1 LIIAAAQPRHVM
13 AHEPKLIFDVHL
25 DLSYNALDF
34 NRDLRWTQERI
45 RRRELGMKDQ
55 VFRTRNTVC
64 FPEMRRGRV
73 GLCVAT
79 QIARS
84 VDYFAR
90 MPGWMSPEQARA
102 HTAGQ
107 LAWYREMEACG
118 ELVQIRDR
126 AGLENQLALWL
137 DAPAEM
143 PATAAA
149 GGLPIGYVLSLEGA
163 DSIVTFK
170 HLEQSYADGLR
181 ALGPVHY
188 GPGIYGMGTDAEG
201 PLTPRGRELLAE
213 MERLGIILDV
223 THLCDESLRD
233 ALDHYSGP
241 LWASHSNCRA
251 LANWNRQFSD
261 EQIKELIGR
270 GCVFGMAFDAIM
282 MVHGWTYL
290 RSTPQ
295 DFNLTLEKIC
305 DHIDHICQLAGNAK
319 HVGIGS
325 DLDGGFGT
333 EQTPL
338 DLDSIADLGRIG
350 GMLAARG
357 YAPDDIE
364 GFWYRN
370 FVDFLRR
377 TLPP

>member
-1 LIIAAAQPRHVM
+1 M
-13 AHEPKLIFDVHL
+13 SHEPKLICDVHL

-34 NRDLRWTQERI
+34 NRDLRWTQERL
-45 RRRELGMKDQ
+45 RRRESGMKDQ
-55 VFRTRNTVC
+55 VFRGRGTVC

-84 VDYFAR
+84 VDSFSR
-90 MPGWMSPEQARA
+90 LPGWSSPEQARA
-102 HTAGQ
+102 QTTGQ
-107 LAWYREMEACG
+107 LAWYREMETCG
-118 ELVQIRDR
+118 ELVQIRSR
-126 AGLENQLALWL
+126 GELEQQVAAWLA
-137 DAPAEM
+137 APAAM

-149 GGLPIGYVLSLEGA
+149 GGLPIGYLLSLEGA
-163 DSIVTFK
+163 DSIVTFR

-188 GPGIYGMGTDAEG
+188 GPGVYGMGTDAEG
-201 PLTPRGRELLAE
+201 PLTPRGRELLRE

-251 LANWNRQFSD
+251 LANWNRQFSA

-270 GCVFGMAFDAIM
+270 GCIFGMAFDAIM
-282 MVHGWTYL
+282 MVHGWRHLESRPEDFGL
-290 RSTPQ
+290 RI
-295 DFNLTLEKIC
+295 EKIC
-305 DHIDHICQLAGNAK
+305 EHVDHICQIAGNAR

-338 DLDSIADLGRIG
+338 DLDSIADLGRLG
-350 GMLAARG
+350 GLLAARG
-357 YAPDDIE
+357 YSAADIE
-364 GFWYRN
+364 GLYFKN
-370 FVDFLRR
+370 FVDFLRHA
-377 TLPP
+377 LPA

>member
-1 LIIAAAQPRHVM
+1 M

-25 DLSYNALDF
+25 DLSYNAIDF
-34 NRDLRWTQERI
+34 NRDLRWTQERL
-45 RRRELGMKDQ
+45 RRRELGMKDH
-55 VFRTRNTVC
+55 VFRGRSTVC

-90 MPGWMSPEQARA
+90 MPGWASPEQARA
-102 HTAGQ
+102 QTAGQ

-118 ELVQIRDR
+118 ELVQIRSRGELDR
-126 AGLENQLALWL
+126 HVASWLA
-137 DAPAEM
+137 APAAL

-149 GGLPIGYVLSLEGA
+149 GGPPIGYVLSLEGA
-163 DSIVTFK
+163 DSIVSFR
-170 HLEQSYADGLR
+170 HLEQSYAEGLR

-188 GPGIYGMGTDAEG
+188 GPGVYGMGTDAEG
-201 PLTPRGRELLAE
+201 QLTPRGRELLRE
-213 MERLGIILDV
+213 LERLGIILDV

-241 LWASHSNCRA
+241 LWASHSNCRT
-251 LANWNRQFSD
+251 LANWNRQFTD

-282 MVHGWTYL
+282 MVHGWTHM
-290 RSTPQ
+290 RSKPE
-295 DFNLTLEKIC
+295 DFDLKIEKIC
-305 DHIDHICQLAGNAK
+305 EHIDHICQLAGNAR

-338 DLDSIADLGRIG
+338 DLDSIADLGRLG
-350 GMLAARG
+350 GLLAARG
-357 YAPDDIE
+357 YSAADIE
-364 GFWYRN
+364 GFYYGN
-370 FVDFLRR
+370 FVSFLRQA
-377 TLPP
+377 LPA

>member
-1 LIIAAAQPRHVM
+1 M
-13 AHEPKLIFDVHL
+13 AYEPKLIFDAHL

-34 NRDLRWTQERI
+34 NRDLRWTQERL
-45 RRRELGMKDQ
+45 RRRELGMTDQ
-55 VFRTRNTVC
+55 VFRGRSTVC

-102 HTAGQ
+102 QTSGQ

-118 ELVQIRDR
+118 ELVQIRSRGD
-126 AGLENQLALWL
+126 LERHLALWQ
-137 DAPAEM
+137 DAPAAM

-149 GGLPIGYVLSLEGA
+149 GGPPIGYVLSLEGA
-163 DSIVTFK
+163 DSIVTFR

-188 GPGIYGMGTDAEG
+188 GPGVYGMGTDAEG

-223 THLCDESLRD
+223 THLSDAGFCD

-241 LWASHSNCRA
+241 VWASHSNCRS
-251 LANWNRQFSD
+251 LAHWNRQFTD
-261 EQIKELIGR
+261 EQFKQLLGR
-270 GCVFGMAFDAIM
+270 GAVIGMAFDAIM
-282 MVHGWTYL
+282 MVDGWTHL
-290 RSTPQ
+290 RSTPRE
-295 DFNLTLEKIC
+295 FNLRIERIC
-305 DHIDHICQLAGNAK
+305 DHVDHICQLAGNAR
-319 HVGIGS
+319 HVAIGS

-338 DLDSIADLGRIG
+338 DLDSIADLQTISGL
-350 GMLAARG
+350 LAARG
-357 YAPDDIE
+357 YTDVDIDAIFH
-364 GFWYRN
+364 GN
-370 FVDFLRR
+370 VVTFLRR
-377 TLPP
+377 ALPG

>member
-1 LIIAAAQPRHVM
+1 
-13 AHEPKLIFDVHL
+13 
-25 DLSYNALDF
+25 
-34 NRDLRWTQERI
+34 
-45 RRRELGMKDQ
+45 
-55 VFRTRNTVC
+55 
-64 FPEMRRGRV
+64 
-73 GLCVAT
+73 
-79 QIARS
+79 
-84 VDYFAR
+84 
-90 MPGWMSPEQARA
+90 
-102 HTAGQ
+102 
-107 LAWYREMEACG
+107 
-118 ELVQIRDR
+118 
-126 AGLENQLALWL
+126 
-137 DAPAEM
+137 
-143 PATAAA
+143 
-149 GGLPIGYVLSLEGA
+149 
-163 DSIVTFK
+163 
-170 HLEQSYADGLR
+170 
-181 ALGPVHY
+181 
-188 GPGIYGMGTDAEG
+188 MGTDAEG
-201 PLTPRGRELLAE
+201 PLTPRGRELLKE

-251 LANWNRQFSD
+251 LANWNRQFTD

-282 MVHGWTYL
+282 MVHGWTHM

-295 DFNLTLEKIC
+295 DFGLTIEKIC

-350 GMLAARG
+350 GMLAVRG
-357 YAPDDIE
+357 YSVADIE
-364 GFWYRN
+364 GFYYGN

-377 TLPP
+377 TLPA